1 MSDVK
6 QPEVKKVEIA
16 PFKPEERT
24 PSNWLFDPES
34 DDDTIIAYN
43 RVTGRSFKGPRSDFK
58 ALMRG

>member
-6 QPEVKKVEIA
+6 QPEVKID
-16 PFKPEERT
+16 PFKSEECI
-24 PSNWLFDPES
+24 PSNWIFDPES
-34 DDDTIIAYN
+34 DNDTIIANN

>member
-6 QPEVKKVEIA
+6 QPEVKIT
-16 PFKPEERT
+16 PFKPEERI
-24 PSNWLFDPES
+24 PSNWIFDPES
-34 DDDTIIAYN
+34 DDDAILAYN

>member
-6 QPEVKKVEIA
+6 QPEVKIA
-16 PFKPEERT
+16 PFKPEERI

-34 DDDTIIAYN
+34 DNDTILAYN
-43 RVTGRSFKGPRSDFK
+43 RVTGRNFKGPRADFK